1 MAEITALDSS
11 IAELTEATRE
21 LYEEMINDPKLDEK
35 VSRVW
40 NLFRKHH
47 QAVAGVVD
55 AWVKRQAFENS
66 SELVQKVV
74 KELTDNAEEIRQ
86 KVVELIK
93 SVSADSALKSNLQKA
108 AWIMLQDHMEQTER
122 VFNAGMQTYSTIT
135 NGG

>member
-47 QAVAGVVD
+47 QAAAGVVD

-93 SVSADSALKSNLQKA
+93 SVSADSALKNNLQKA
-108 AWIMLQDHMEQTER
+108 AWIMLQDHMELTER

-135 NGG
+135 NGV